1 MNNVR
6 VAVCLVTYNQEKYIE
21 QAINSVL
28 LQQTTFPVDI
38 VVGNDCSI
46 DSTAEV
52 LQRILE
58 NTRRVNGGV
67 IVFNRLNNLGIV
79 GNTIDLFRYIIEQ
92 DYTYVA
98 MLDGDDWW
106 CDENKLQMQVELME
120 KNKDVSFCYM
130 RGTSDEK
137 LAKNHRD
144 RDTNHIRIK
153 DMFDEIRHTGIANG
167 TVVHRVSMLRKVP
180 FDKIFGQNLLSLDYP
195 TNVYMARQGKVA
207 FIDHISLFWRRTG
220 NTTSSAASKEKAY
233 RYIDHE
239 VRQGLFLSSEFP
251 NTSYAFSKLNVPIGS
266 NISPVGPKLKATNLG
281 FVLSHSSTAFFA
293 IFTAL
298 STISSTLYLVF
309 SNLISFAPNVLVVI
323 TSDPASKYNLCIL
336 RSLSGFSNPN
346 TSVFSPLFRPFCC
359 SIVPIAPSNS
369 SILLFM

>member
-28 LQQTTFPVDI
+28 SQQTTFPVDI

-251 NTSYAFSKLNVPIGS
+251 NTSYAFSK
-266 NISPVGPKLKATNLG
+266 KEAEE
-281 FVLSHSSTAFFA
+281 
-293 IFTAL
+293 
-298 STISSTLYLVF
+298 
-309 SNLISFAPNVLVVI
+309 
-323 TSDPASKYNLCIL
+323 
-336 RSLSGFSNPN
+336 
-346 TSVFSPLFRPFCC
+346 FRCWQMYMWSYSQKDYE
-359 SIVPIAPSNS
+359 SIVEAMSHDEFPHTWLASRPESRYLKNKIYFYAYVYFIKKVQTVLKLIKNK
-369 SILLFM
+369 L

>member
-28 LQQTTFPVDI
+28 SQQTTFPVDI

-58 NTRRVNGGV
+58 NTRRVNRGV

-120 KNKDVSFCYM
+120 QNKDVSFCYM

-251 NTSYAFSKLNVPIGS
+251 NTSYAFSRKE
-266 NISPVGPKLKATNLG
+266 AEE
-281 FVLSHSSTAFFA
+281 FRCWQMYMW
-293 IFTAL
+293 
-298 STISSTLYLVF
+298 LY
-309 SNLISFAPNVLVVI
+309 SQK
-323 TSDPASKYNLCIL
+323 DYE
-336 RSLSGFSNPN
+336 
-346 TSVFSPLFRPFCC
+346 
-359 SIVPIAPSNS
+359 SIVETMSHDEFPHTWLASRPERRYLKNKIVFYAYVYFIKKVQT
-369 SILLFM
+369 ILKLIKNKL

>member
-1 MNNVR
+1 
-6 VAVCLVTYNQEKYIE
+6 
-21 QAINSVL
+21 
-28 LQQTTFPVDI
+28 
-38 VVGNDCSI
+38 
-46 DSTAEV
+46 
-52 LQRILE
+52 
-58 NTRRVNGGV
+58 
-67 IVFNRLNNLGIV
+67 
-79 GNTIDLFRYIIEQ
+79 
-92 DYTYVA
+92 

-120 KNKDVSFCYM
+120 KNTDVSFCYM

-137 LAKNHRD
+137 LAKNH

-251 NTSYAFSKLNVPIGS
+251 NTSYAFSKKEAEEFRCWQMYMWS
-266 NISPVGPKLKATNLG
+266 YSQKD
-281 FVLSHSSTAFFA
+281 
-293 IFTAL
+293 
-298 STISSTLYLVF
+298 YE
-309 SNLISFAPNVLVVI
+309 LVVEAMSHDNFPH
-323 TSDPASKYNLCIL
+323 TWLASRPERRYLKNKIVFYAYVYFIKKVQNIL
-336 RSLSGFSNPN
+336 KLIKNK
-346 TSVFSPLFRPFCC
+346 L
-359 SIVPIAPSNS
+359 
-369 SILLFM
+369 

>member
-1 MNNVR
+1 MKNVR

-28 LQQTTFPVDI
+28 SQQTTFPVDI

-144 RDTNHIRIK
+144 TNHIRIK

-220 NTTSSAASKEKAY
+220 NTTSSASSKEKAY

-251 NTSYAFSKLNVPIGS
+251 NTSYAFSKKEAEEFRCWQMYMWS
-266 NISPVGPKLKATNLG
+266 YSQKD
-281 FVLSHSSTAFFA
+281 
-293 IFTAL
+293 
-298 STISSTLYLVF
+298 YE
-309 SNLISFAPNVLVVI
+309 LVVEAMSYDNFPH
-323 TSDPASKYNLCIL
+323 TWLASRPERRYLKNKIVFYAYVYFIKKVQTIL
-336 RSLSGFSNPN
+336 KLIKNK
-346 TSVFSPLFRPFCC
+346 L
-359 SIVPIAPSNS
+359 
-369 SILLFM
+369 

>member
-1 MNNVR
+1 MKNVR

-28 LQQTTFPVDI
+28 SQQTTFPVDI

-144 RDTNHIRIK
+144 TNHIRIK

-251 NTSYAFSKLNVPIGS
+251 NTSYAFSK
-266 NISPVGPKLKATNLG
+266 KEAEE
-281 FVLSHSSTAFFA
+281 
-293 IFTAL
+293 
-298 STISSTLYLVF
+298 
-309 SNLISFAPNVLVVI
+309 
-323 TSDPASKYNLCIL
+323 
-336 RSLSGFSNPN
+336 
-346 TSVFSPLFRPFCC
+346 FRCWQMYMWSYSQKDYE
-359 SIVPIAPSNS
+359 SIVEAMSHDEFPHTWLASRPEQRYLKNKIYFYAYVYFIKKVQTVLKLIKNK
-369 SILLFM
+369 L